1 MPCHC
6 ERSTRIRHEP
16 RSSGLKE
23 SNNRTHRKPRC
34 LPAKAME
41 MKRAMIEKKW
51 RLYSMDLERPV
62 FTRRCVQLQAR
73 FTQNEK
79 GKEEDPVLVPKR
91 EDTREETE
99 KEMSKGKDPKVTAP

>member
-41 MKRAMIEKKW
+41 MKRAMIEKKMEVVLHGP
-51 RLYSMDLERPV
+51 REASV
-62 FTRRCVQLQAR
+62 H
-73 FTQNEK
+73 
-79 GKEEDPVLVPKR
+79 EEMRAASSTIYTK
-91 EDTREETE
+91 
-99 KEMSKGKDPKVTAP
+99 